1 MVDGFINSICFIS
14 IVQYY
19 LSLKKDD
26 VKSYLINITKVFLM
40 VSAGLTLVR
49 SAVFFLG
56 DTILLN
62 SLLDLLRVFL
72 PLVIALFFEAL
83 IKRHYPKIY
92 KWSLVLLT
100 IFLLFGYLFSLEYW
114 KDIYQLSLIIIVVL
128 SAGFILIEKKYLNTA
143 DKQVLFTHLIAI
155 ILSIPFLAFEFY
167 MYNEDTIINVSTASF
182 AALVFVNALAQ
193 LINGHSRPFNVLISI
208 LWYFIVSSLFV
219 GIMFLSSIVVDPERM
234 IEMLFIMFTIQVA
247 FGTSQILRSYEIK
260 KNSATFISWLVDQK
274 DGFVKS
280 MNFGRSYAPGLGDF
294 IILAKDE
301 LDQYDSEDLI
311 RYGSKNNKLINHSA
325 LKSKINNHENNSIV
339 TAAEEQLIDIMESQD
354 MSDMFFLTIDPLRI
368 MLINYSNLKSTQS
381 LNDKIELL
389 SYFASA
395 HNRDK

>member
-26 VKSYLINITKVFLM
+26 LKSYLINITKVFLM

-49 SAVFFLG
+49 SAIFFLG

-72 PLVIALFFEAL
+72 PLVVALFFEAL

-182 AALVFVNALAQ
+182 SALIFINALAQ
-193 LINGHSRPFNVLISI
+193 LINGHSRPYNVLTSI

-219 GIMFLSSIVVDPERM
+219 GIMFISSIVVEPERM

-280 MNFGRSYAPGLGDF
+280 MNFGRSHGPGLGDF

-325 LKSKINNHENNSIV
+325 LKSKINNHENNSIDS
-339 TAAEEQLIDIMESQD
+339 TAEEQLIDIMESQD

-368 MLINYSNLKSTQS
+368 MLINYSNLKSIQN
-381 LNDKIELL
+381 LNDKIKLL

>member
-62 SLLDLLRVFL
+62 SLLDLLRIFL

-155 ILSIPFLAFEFY
+155 IISIPFLAFEFY

-182 AALVFVNALAQ
+182 SALVFINVLAQ
-193 LINGHSRPFNVLISI
+193 LINGHSRPYNVLTSI

-219 GIMFLSSIVVDPERM
+219 GIMFISSIVVEPERM

-274 DGFVKS
+274 DGFVKN
-280 MNFGRSYAPGLGDF
+280 MNFGRSHGPGLGDF

-325 LKSKINNHENNSIV
+325 LKSKINNHENNSKDS
-339 TAAEEQLIDIMESQD
+339 TAEEQLIDIMESQD
-354 MSDMFFLTIDPLRI
+354 MSDIFFLTIDPLRI
-368 MLINYSNLKSTQS
+368 MLINYSNLRSTQS

>member
-49 SAVFFLG
+49 SAIFFLG

-182 AALVFVNALAQ
+182 SALIFVNALAQ
-193 LINGHSRPFNVLISI
+193 LINGHSRPYNVLTSI

-219 GIMFLSSIVVDPERM
+219 GIMFISSIVVDPERM

-274 DGFVKS
+274 DGFIKS
-280 MNFGRSYAPGLGDF
+280 MNFGRSHGPGLGDF

-325 LKSKINNHENNSIV
+325 LKSKINNHENNSIDS
-339 TAAEEQLIDIMESQD
+339 TAEEQLIDIMESQD

-368 MLINYSNLKSTQS
+368 MLINYSNLKSIQN

-395 HNRDK
+395 HDRDK

>member
-182 AALVFVNALAQ
+182 SALVFINVLAQ
-193 LINGHSRPFNVLISI
+193 LINGHSRPYNVLTSI

-219 GIMFLSSIVVDPERM
+219 GIMFISSIVVEPERM

-280 MNFGRSYAPGLGDF
+280 MNFGRSHGPGLGDF

-325 LKSKINNHENNSIV
+325 LKSKINNHEKNSIDS
-339 TAAEEQLIDIMESQD
+339 TAEEQLIDIMESQD
-354 MSDMFFLTIDPLRI
+354 MSDIFFLTIDPLRI
-368 MLINYSNLKSTQS
+368 MLINYSNLRSTQS

>member
-182 AALVFVNALAQ
+182 SALVFINVLAQ
-193 LINGHSRPFNVLISI
+193 LINGHSRPYNVLTSI

-219 GIMFLSSIVVDPERM
+219 GIMFISSIVVEPERM

-280 MNFGRSYAPGLGDF
+280 MNFGRSHGPGLGDF

-325 LKSKINNHENNSIV
+325 LKSKINNHENNSIDS
-339 TAAEEQLIDIMESQD
+339 TAEEQLIDIMESQD

-368 MLINYSNLKSTQS
+368 MLINYSNLKSIQN

>member
-26 VKSYLINITKVFLM
+26 VKSYLIKITKVFLM

-182 AALVFVNALAQ
+182 SALVFINALAQ
-193 LINGHSRPFNVLISI
+193 LINGHSRPYNVLTSI

-219 GIMFLSSIVVDPERM
+219 GIMFISSIVVDPERM

-274 DGFVKS
+274 DGFIKS
-280 MNFGRSYAPGLGDF
+280 MNFGRSHGPGLGDF

-325 LKSKINNHENNSIV
+325 LKSKINNHENNSIDS
-339 TAAEEQLIDIMESQD
+339 TAEEQLIDIMESQD

-368 MLINYSNLKSTQS
+368 MLINYSNLRSAQS

-395 HNRDK
+395 HDRDK

>member
-26 VKSYLINITKVFLM
+26 VKSYLIKITKVFLM

-182 AALVFVNALAQ
+182 SALIFINALAQ
-193 LINGHSRPFNVLISI
+193 LINGHSRPYNVLTSI

-219 GIMFLSSIVVDPERM
+219 GIMFISSIVVDPERM

-280 MNFGRSYAPGLGDF
+280 MNLGRSHGPGLGDF

-311 RYGSKNNKLINHSA
+311 KYGSKNNKLINHSA
-325 LKSKINNHENNSIV
+325 LKSKINNHENNSIDS
-339 TAAEEQLIDIMESQD
+339 TAEEQLIDIMESQD

-368 MLINYSNLKSTQS
+368 MLINYSNLRSAQS

-395 HNRDK
+395 HDRDK

>member
-114 KDIYQLSLIIIVVL
+114 KDIYKLSLIIIVVL

-155 ILSIPFLAFEFY
+155 IISIPFLAFEFY

-182 AALVFVNALAQ
+182 SALVFINVLAQ
-193 LINGHSRPFNVLISI
+193 LINGHSRPYNVLTSI

-219 GIMFLSSIVVDPERM
+219 GIMFISSIVVEPERM

-280 MNFGRSYAPGLGDF
+280 MNFGRSHGPGLGDF

-325 LKSKINNHENNSIV
+325 LKSKINNHENNSKDS
-339 TAAEEQLIDIMESQD
+339 TAEEQLIDIMESQD

-368 MLINYSNLKSTQS
+368 MLINYSNLKSIQN

>member
-72 PLVIALFFEAL
+72 PLIIALFFEAL

-155 ILSIPFLAFEFY
+155 IISIPFLAFEFY
-167 MYNEDTIINVSTASF
+167 MYTEDTIINVSTASF
-182 AALVFVNALAQ
+182 SALIFINALAQ
-193 LINGHSRPFNVLISI
+193 LINGHSRPYNVLTSI

-219 GIMFLSSIVVDPERM
+219 GIMFISSIVVDPERM

-280 MNFGRSYAPGLGDF
+280 MNFGRSYGPGLGDF

-325 LKSKINNHENNSIV
+325 LKSKINNHENNSID

-354 MSDMFFLTIDPLRI
+354 MSDIFFLTIDPLRI
-368 MLINYSNLKSTQS
+368 MLINYSNLKSIQN

>member
-182 AALVFVNALAQ
+182 SALIFINALAQ
-193 LINGHSRPFNVLISI
+193 LINGHSRPYNVLTSI

-219 GIMFLSSIVVDPERM
+219 GIMFISSIVVEPERM

-280 MNFGRSYAPGLGDF
+280 MNFGRSHGPGLGDF

-325 LKSKINNHENNSIV
+325 LKSKINNHENNSIDS
-339 TAAEEQLIDIMESQD
+339 TAEEQLIDIMESQD

-368 MLINYSNLKSTQS
+368 MLINYSNLRSTQS

>member
-167 MYNEDTIINVSTASF
+167 IYNEDTIINVSTASF
-182 AALVFVNALAQ
+182 AALVFVNVLAQ
-193 LINGHSRPFNVLISI
+193 LINGHSRPYNVLTSI

-219 GIMFLSSIVVDPERM
+219 GIMFISSIVVDPERM

-280 MNFGRSYAPGLGDF
+280 MNFGRSHGPGLGDF

-325 LKSKINNHENNSIV
+325 LKSKINNHENNSIDS
-339 TAAEEQLIDIMESQD
+339 TAEEQLIDIMESQD

-395 HNRDK
+395 HDRDK

>member
-56 DTILLN
+56 DTIHLN

-72 PLVIALFFEAL
+72 PLIIALFIEAL

-155 ILSIPFLAFEFY
+155 IISIPFLAFEFY
-167 MYNEDTIINVSTASF
+167 MYTEDTIINVSTASF
-182 AALVFVNALAQ
+182 SALIFINALAQ
-193 LINGHSRPFNVLISI
+193 LINGHSRAYNVLTSI

-219 GIMFLSSIVVDPERM
+219 GIMFISSIVVDPERM

-274 DGFVKS
+274 DGFVKN
-280 MNFGRSYAPGLGDF
+280 MNFGRSHGPGLGDF

-325 LKSKINNHENNSIV
+325 LKSKINNHENNSTD

-368 MLINYSNLKSTQS
+368 MLINYSNLKSIQN

>member
-72 PLVIALFFEAL
+72 PLIIALFFEAL

-155 ILSIPFLAFEFY
+155 IISIPFLAFEFY
-167 MYNEDTIINVSTASF
+167 MYTEDTIINVSTASF
-182 AALVFVNALAQ
+182 SALIFINALAQ
-193 LINGHSRPFNVLISI
+193 LINGHSRPYNVLTSI

-219 GIMFLSSIVVDPERM
+219 GIMFISSIVVDPERM

-274 DGFVKS
+274 DGFVKN
-280 MNFGRSYAPGLGDF
+280 MNFGRSHGPGLGDF

-325 LKSKINNHENNSIV
+325 LKSKINNHENNSID

-368 MLINYSNLKSTQS
+368 MLINYSNLKSIQN

>member
-26 VKSYLINITKVFLM
+26 VKSYLIKITKVFLM

-167 MYNEDTIINVSTASF
+167 MYNEDIIINVSTASF
-182 AALVFVNALAQ
+182 TALVFVNVLAQ
-193 LINGHSRPFNVLISI
+193 LINGHSRPYNVLTSI

-219 GIMFLSSIVVDPERM
+219 GIMFISSIVVDPERM

-274 DGFVKS
+274 DGFIKS
-280 MNFGRSYAPGLGDF
+280 MNFGRSHGPGLGDF

-311 RYGSKNNKLINHSA
+311 KYGSKNNKLINHSA
-325 LKSKINNHENNSIV
+325 LKSKINNHENNSID

-368 MLINYSNLKSTQS
+368 MLINYSNLRSAQS

-395 HNRDK
+395 HDRDK

>member
-72 PLVIALFFEAL
+72 PLIIALFIEAL

-167 MYNEDTIINVSTASF
+167 MYTEDTIINVSTASF
-182 AALVFVNALAQ
+182 SALIFINALAQ
-193 LINGHSRPFNVLISI
+193 LINGHSRPYNVLTSI

-219 GIMFLSSIVVDPERM
+219 GIMFISSIVVDPERM

-280 MNFGRSYAPGLGDF
+280 MNFDRSYGPGLGDF

-325 LKSKINNHENNSIV
+325 LKSKINNHENNSIDS
-339 TAAEEQLIDIMESQD
+339 TAEEQLIDIMESQD

-368 MLINYSNLKSTQS
+368 MLINYSNLKSAQS

-395 HNRDK
+395 HDRDK

>member
-26 VKSYLINITKVFLM
+26 VKSYLIKITKVFLM

-182 AALVFVNALAQ
+182 SALVFINALAQ
-193 LINGHSRPFNVLISI
+193 LINGHSRPYNVLTSI

-219 GIMFLSSIVVDPERM
+219 GIMFISSIVVDPERM

-274 DGFVKS
+274 DGFIKS
-280 MNFGRSYAPGLGDF
+280 MNFGRSHGPGLGDF

-311 RYGSKNNKLINHSA
+311 KYGSKNNKLINHSA
-325 LKSKINNHENNSIV
+325 LKSKINNHENNSIDS
-339 TAAEEQLIDIMESQD
+339 TAEEQLIDIMESQD

-368 MLINYSNLKSTQS
+368 MLINYSNLRSAQS

-395 HNRDK
+395 HDRDK

>member
-26 VKSYLINITKVFLM
+26 VKSYLIKITKVFLM

-49 SAVFFLG
+49 SAIFFLG

-155 ILSIPFLAFEFY
+155 IISIPFLAFEFY
-167 MYNEDTIINVSTASF
+167 MYNEDTIVNVSTASF
-182 AALVFVNALAQ
+182 TALVFVNVLAQ
-193 LINGHSRPFNVLISI
+193 LINGHSRPYNVLTSI

-219 GIMFLSSIVVDPERM
+219 GIMFISSIVVDPERM

-274 DGFVKS
+274 DGFIKS
-280 MNFGRSYAPGLGDF
+280 MNFGRSHGPGLGDF

-311 RYGSKNNKLINHSA
+311 KYGSKNNKLINHSA
-325 LKSKINNHENNSIV
+325 LKSKINNHENNSIDS
-339 TAAEEQLIDIMESQD
+339 TAEEQLIDIMESQD

-368 MLINYSNLKSTQS
+368 MLINYSNLRSAQS

-395 HNRDK
+395 HDRDK

>member
-182 AALVFVNALAQ
+182 SALIFINALAQ
-193 LINGHSRPFNVLISI
+193 LINGHSRPYNVLTSI

-219 GIMFLSSIVVDPERM
+219 GIMFISSIVVDPERM

-280 MNFGRSYAPGLGDF
+280 MNFGRSHGPGLGDF

-325 LKSKINNHENNSIV
+325 LKSKINNHENNSIDS
-339 TAAEEQLIDIMESQD
+339 TAEEQLIDIMESQD

-368 MLINYSNLKSTQS
+368 MLINYSNLRSTQS

>member
-182 AALVFVNALAQ
+182 SALIFINALAQ
-193 LINGHSRPFNVLISI
+193 LINGHSRPYNVLTSI

-219 GIMFLSSIVVDPERM
+219 GIMFISSIVVDPERM

-280 MNFGRSYAPGLGDF
+280 MNFGRSHGPGLGDF

-311 RYGSKNNKLINHSA
+311 KYGSKNNKLINHSA
-325 LKSKINNHENNSIV
+325 LKSKINNHENNSIDS
-339 TAAEEQLIDIMESQD
+339 TAEEQLIDIMESQD

-368 MLINYSNLKSTQS
+368 MLINYSNLRSAQS

-395 HNRDK
+395 HDRDK

>member
-26 VKSYLINITKVFLM
+26 VKSYLIKITKVFLM

-182 AALVFVNALAQ
+182 SALVFINALAQ
-193 LINGHSRPFNVLISI
+193 LINGHSRPYNVLTSI
-208 LWYFIVSSLFV
+208 LWYFIISSLFV
-219 GIMFLSSIVVDPERM
+219 GIMFISSIVVDPERM

-274 DGFVKS
+274 DGFIKS
-280 MNFGRSYAPGLGDF
+280 MNFGRSHGPGLGDF

-311 RYGSKNNKLINHSA
+311 KYGSKNNKLINHSA
-325 LKSKINNHENNSIV
+325 LKSKINNHENNSIDS
-339 TAAEEQLIDIMESQD
+339 TAEEQLIDIMESQD

-368 MLINYSNLKSTQS
+368 MLINYSNLRSAQS

-395 HNRDK
+395 HDRDK

>member
-26 VKSYLINITKVFLM
+26 VKSYLIKITKVFLM

-182 AALVFVNALAQ
+182 SALVFINALAQ
-193 LINGHSRPFNVLISI
+193 LINGHSRPYNVLTSI

-219 GIMFLSSIVVDPERM
+219 GIMFISSIVVDPERM

-280 MNFGRSYAPGLGDF
+280 MNLGRSHGPGLGDF

-311 RYGSKNNKLINHSA
+311 KYGSKNNKLINHSA
-325 LKSKINNHENNSIV
+325 LKSKINNHENNSIDS
-339 TAAEEQLIDIMESQD
+339 TAEEQLIDIMESQD

-368 MLINYSNLKSTQS
+368 MLINYSNLRSTQS

>member
-26 VKSYLINITKVFLM
+26 VKSYLIKITKVFLM

-72 PLVIALFFEAL
+72 PLIIALFFEAL

-182 AALVFVNALAQ
+182 SALVFINALAQ
-193 LINGHSRPFNVLISI
+193 LINGHSRPYNVLTSI

-219 GIMFLSSIVVDPERM
+219 GIMFISSIVVDPERM

-274 DGFVKS
+274 DGFIKS
-280 MNFGRSYAPGLGDF
+280 MNFGRSHGPGLGDF

-325 LKSKINNHENNSIV
+325 LKSKINNHENNSIDS
-339 TAAEEQLIDIMESQD
+339 TAEEQLIDIMESQD

-368 MLINYSNLKSTQS
+368 MLINYSNLRSAQS

-395 HNRDK
+395 HDRDK

>member
-26 VKSYLINITKVFLM
+26 VKSYLIKITKVFLM

-114 KDIYQLSLIIIVVL
+114 KDIYQLSLIIVVVL

-182 AALVFVNALAQ
+182 AALVFVNVLAQ
-193 LINGHSRPFNVLISI
+193 LINGHSRPYNVLTSI

-219 GIMFLSSIVVDPERM
+219 GIMFISSIVVDPERM

-274 DGFVKS
+274 DGFIKS
-280 MNFGRSYAPGLGDF
+280 MNFGRSHGPGLGDF

-325 LKSKINNHENNSIV
+325 LKSKINNHENNSID

-368 MLINYSNLKSTQS
+368 MLINYSNLRSAQS

-395 HNRDK
+395 HDRDK

>member
-49 SAVFFLG
+49 SAIFFLG

-167 MYNEDTIINVSTASF
+167 MYTEDTIINVSTASF
-182 AALVFVNALAQ
+182 SALIFINALAQ
-193 LINGHSRPFNVLISI
+193 LINGHSRPYNVLTSI

-219 GIMFLSSIVVDPERM
+219 GIMFISSIVVDPERM

-274 DGFVKS
+274 DGFVKN
-280 MNFGRSYAPGLGDF
+280 MNFGRSHGPGLGDF

-325 LKSKINNHENNSIV
+325 LKSKINNHENNSIDS
-339 TAAEEQLIDIMESQD
+339 TAEEQLIDIMESQD

-368 MLINYSNLKSTQS
+368 MLINYSNLKSIQN

-395 HNRDK
+395 HDRDK

>member
-167 MYNEDTIINVSTASF
+167 MYNEDIIINVSTASF
-182 AALVFVNALAQ
+182 TALVFVNVLAQ
-193 LINGHSRPFNVLISI
+193 LINGHSRPYNVLTSI

-219 GIMFLSSIVVDPERM
+219 GIMFISSIVVEPERM

-280 MNFGRSYAPGLGDF
+280 MNFGRSHGPGLGDF

-325 LKSKINNHENNSIV
+325 LKSKINNHENNSIDS
-339 TAAEEQLIDIMESQD
+339 TAEEQLIDIMESQD

>member
-182 AALVFVNALAQ
+182 SALVFINVLAQ
-193 LINGHSRPFNVLISI
+193 LINGHSRPYNVLTSI

-219 GIMFLSSIVVDPERM
+219 GIMFISSIVVEPERM

-280 MNFGRSYAPGLGDF
+280 MNFGRSHGPGLGDF

-325 LKSKINNHENNSIV
+325 LKSKINNHENNSKDS
-339 TAAEEQLIDIMESQD
+339 TAEEQLIDIMESQD
-354 MSDMFFLTIDPLRI
+354 MSDIFFLTIDPLRI
-368 MLINYSNLKSTQS
+368 FLIIHRPPRSTQS

>member
-167 MYNEDTIINVSTASF
+167 MYNEDIIINVSTASF
-182 AALVFVNALAQ
+182 AALVFVNVLAQ
-193 LINGHSRPFNVLISI
+193 LINGHSRPYNVLTSI

-219 GIMFLSSIVVDPERM
+219 GIMFISSIVVDPERM

-274 DGFVKS
+274 DGFIKS
-280 MNFGRSYAPGLGDF
+280 MNFGRSHGPGLGDF

-311 RYGSKNNKLINHSA
+311 KYGSKNNKLINHSA
-325 LKSKINNHENNSIV
+325 LKSKINNHENNSIDS
-339 TAAEEQLIDIMESQD
+339 TAEEQLIDIMESQD

-368 MLINYSNLKSTQS
+368 MLINYSNLRSAQS

-395 HNRDK
+395 HDRDK

>member
-26 VKSYLINITKVFLM
+26 VKSYLIKITKVFLM

-167 MYNEDTIINVSTASF
+167 MYNEDIIINVSTASF
-182 AALVFVNALAQ
+182 SALIFINALAQ
-193 LINGHSRPFNVLISI
+193 LINGHSRAYNVLTSI

-219 GIMFLSSIVVDPERM
+219 GIMFISSIVVDPEKM

-274 DGFVKS
+274 DGFVKN
-280 MNFGRSYAPGLGDF
+280 MNFGRSHGPGLGDF

-311 RYGSKNNKLINHSA
+311 KYGSKNNKLINHSA
-325 LKSKINNHENNSIV
+325 LKSKINNHENNSIDS
-339 TAAEEQLIDIMESQD
+339 TAEEQLIDIMESQD

-368 MLINYSNLKSTQS
+368 MLINYSNLRSAQS

-395 HNRDK
+395 HDRDK

>member
-26 VKSYLINITKVFLM
+26 LKSYLIIITKVFLM
-40 VSAGLTLVR
+40 VSAGLTLVK

-56 DTILLN
+56 DTILFN
-62 SLLDLLRVFL
+62 SLLDLLRAFL
-72 PLVIALFFEAL
+72 PLIIALFIEAL
-83 IKRHYPKIY
+83 IKRHYPRIY

-100 IFLLFGYLFSLEYW
+100 IFLLFGYLFSLKYW
-114 KDIYQLSLIIIVVL
+114 KDIYQLSLIIIIIL

-143 DKQVLFTHLIAI
+143 DKQVLFIHLIAI

-167 MYNEDTIINVSTASF
+167 IYNEDTIINVSTASF
-182 AALVFVNALAQ
+182 SALIFVNALAQ
-193 LINGHSRPFNVLISI
+193 LINGHSRPYNVLTSI

-219 GIMFLSSIVVDPERM
+219 GIMFISSIVVDPERI

-274 DGFVKS
+274 DGFIKS
-280 MNFGRSYAPGLGDF
+280 MNFGRSYGPGLGDF

-311 RYGSKNNKLINHSA
+311 RYGSKNNKMVNHSA
-325 LKSKINNHENNSIV
+325 LKSIINNHENNSTDTV
-339 TAAEEQLIDIMESQD
+339 AEEQLIDIMESQD

-368 MLINYSNLKSTQS
+368 MLINYSNLKSAQS

-395 HNRDK
+395 HDRDK

>member
-26 VKSYLINITKVFLM
+26 VKSYLIKITKVFLM

-114 KDIYQLSLIIIVVL
+114 KDIYQLSLIIVVVL

-182 AALVFVNALAQ
+182 SALVFINALAQ
-193 LINGHSRPFNVLISI
+193 LINGHSRPYNVLTSI
-208 LWYFIVSSLFV
+208 LWYFIISSLFV
-219 GIMFLSSIVVDPERM
+219 GIMFISSIVVDPERM

-274 DGFVKS
+274 DGFIKS
-280 MNFGRSYAPGLGDF
+280 MNFGRSHGPGLGDF

-325 LKSKINNHENNSIV
+325 LKSKINNHENNSIDS
-339 TAAEEQLIDIMESQD
+339 TAEEQLIDIMESQD

-368 MLINYSNLKSTQS
+368 MLINYSNLRSAQS

-395 HNRDK
+395 HDRDK

>member
-49 SAVFFLG
+49 SAIFFLG

-182 AALVFVNALAQ
+182 SALIFINVLAQ
-193 LINGHSRPFNVLISI
+193 LINGHSRPYNVLTSI

-219 GIMFLSSIVVDPERM
+219 GIMFISSIVVEPERM

-280 MNFGRSYAPGLGDF
+280 MNFGRSHGPGLGDF

-325 LKSKINNHENNSIV
+325 LKSKINNHENNSKDS
-339 TAAEEQLIDIMESQD
+339 TAEEQLIDIMESQD

-368 MLINYSNLKSTQS
+368 MLINYSNLKSIQN

>member
-182 AALVFVNALAQ
+182 SALIFINALAQ
-193 LINGHSRPFNVLISI
+193 LINGHSRPYNVLTSI

-219 GIMFLSSIVVDPERM
+219 GIMFISSIVVEPERM

-280 MNFGRSYAPGLGDF
+280 MNFGRSHGPGLGDF

-325 LKSKINNHENNSIV
+325 LKSKINNHENNSIDS
-339 TAAEEQLIDIMESQD
+339 TAEEQLIDIMESQD

-368 MLINYSNLKSTQS
+368 MLINYSNLRSAQS

>member
-1 MVDGFINSICFIS
+1 
-14 IVQYY
+14 
-19 LSLKKDD
+19 
-26 VKSYLINITKVFLM
+26 
-40 VSAGLTLVR
+40 
-49 SAVFFLG
+49 
-56 DTILLN
+56 
-62 SLLDLLRVFL
+62 
-72 PLVIALFFEAL
+72 
-83 IKRHYPKIY
+83 
-92 KWSLVLLT
+92 
-100 IFLLFGYLFSLEYW
+100 
-114 KDIYQLSLIIIVVL
+114 
-128 SAGFILIEKKYLNTA
+128 
-143 DKQVLFTHLIAI
+143 
-155 ILSIPFLAFEFY
+155 
-167 MYNEDTIINVSTASF
+167 
-182 AALVFVNALAQ
+182 
-193 LINGHSRPFNVLISI
+193 
-208 LWYFIVSSLFV
+208 
-219 GIMFLSSIVVDPERM
+219 
-234 IEMLFIMFTIQVA
+234 MFTIQVA

-280 MNFGRSYAPGLGDF
+280 MNFGRSHGPGLGDF

>member
-72 PLVIALFFEAL
+72 PLIIALFFEAL

-100 IFLLFGYLFSLEYW
+100 IFLLFGYLFSLEYL
-114 KDIYQLSLIIIVVL
+114 KDIYQLSLIIIIVL
-128 SAGFILIEKKYLNTA
+128 SAVFILIEKEYLNTA
-143 DKQVLFTHLIAI
+143 DKQILFTHLIAI

-274 DGFVKS
+274 DGFIKS
-280 MNFGRSYAPGLGDF
+280 MNFDRSHAPGLGDF

>member
-182 AALVFVNALAQ
+182 AALVFVNVLAQ
-193 LINGHSRPFNVLISI
+193 LINGHSRPYNVLTSI

-219 GIMFLSSIVVDPERM
+219 GIMFISSIVVDPERM

-274 DGFVKS
+274 DGFIKS
-280 MNFGRSYAPGLGDF
+280 MNFGRSHGPGLGDF

-311 RYGSKNNKLINHSA
+311 KYGSKNNKLINHSA
-325 LKSKINNHENNSIV
+325 LKSKINNHENNSIDS
-339 TAAEEQLIDIMESQD
+339 TAEEQLIDIMESQD

-368 MLINYSNLKSTQS
+368 MLINYSNLRSAQS

-395 HNRDK
+395 HDRDK

>member
-182 AALVFVNALAQ
+182 SALVFINALAQ
-193 LINGHSRPFNVLISI
+193 LINGHSRPYNVLTSI

-219 GIMFLSSIVVDPERM
+219 GIMFISSIVVDPERM

-280 MNFGRSYAPGLGDF
+280 MNLGRSHGPGLGDF

-311 RYGSKNNKLINHSA
+311 KYGSKNNKLINHSA
-325 LKSKINNHENNSIV
+325 LKSKINNHENNSIDSTV
-339 TAAEEQLIDIMESQD
+339 EEQLIDIMESQD

-368 MLINYSNLKSTQS
+368 MLINYSNLRSTQS

>member
-26 VKSYLINITKVFLM
+26 VKSYLIKITKVFLM

-114 KDIYQLSLIIIVVL
+114 KDIYQLSLIIVVVL

-182 AALVFVNALAQ
+182 SALVFINALAQ
-193 LINGHSRPFNVLISI
+193 LINGHSRPYNVLTSI

-219 GIMFLSSIVVDPERM
+219 GIMFISSIVVDPERM

-274 DGFVKS
+274 DGFIKS
-280 MNFGRSYAPGLGDF
+280 MNFGRSHGPGLGDF

-325 LKSKINNHENNSIV
+325 LKSKINNHENNSID

-368 MLINYSNLKSTQS
+368 MLINYSNLRSAQS

-395 HNRDK
+395 HDRDK

>member
-26 VKSYLINITKVFLM
+26 VKSYLIKITKVFLM

-56 DTILLN
+56 DAILLN

-182 AALVFVNALAQ
+182 AALVFVNVLAQ
-193 LINGHSRPFNVLISI
+193 LINGHSRPYNVLTSI

-219 GIMFLSSIVVDPERM
+219 GIMFISSIVVDPERM

-274 DGFVKS
+274 DGFIKS
-280 MNFGRSYAPGLGDF
+280 MNFGRSHGPGLGDF

-311 RYGSKNNKLINHSA
+311 KYGSKNNKLINHSA
-325 LKSKINNHENNSIV
+325 LKSKINNHENNSIDS
-339 TAAEEQLIDIMESQD
+339 TAEEQLIDIMESQD

-368 MLINYSNLKSTQS
+368 MLINYSNLRSAQS

-395 HNRDK
+395 HDRDK

>member
-26 VKSYLINITKVFLM
+26 VKSYLIKITKVFLM

-182 AALVFVNALAQ
+182 SALVFINALAQ
-193 LINGHSRPFNVLISI
+193 LINGHSRPYNVLTSI

-219 GIMFLSSIVVDPERM
+219 GIMFISSIVVDPERM

-280 MNFGRSYAPGLGDF
+280 MNLGRSHGPGLGDF

-325 LKSKINNHENNSIV
+325 LKSKINNHENNSID

-368 MLINYSNLKSTQS
+368 MLINYSNLRSAQS

-395 HNRDK
+395 HDRDK

>member
-26 VKSYLINITKVFLM
+26 VKSYLIKITKVFLM

-182 AALVFVNALAQ
+182 SALIFVNALAQ
-193 LINGHSRPFNVLISI
+193 LINGHSRPYNVLTSI

-219 GIMFLSSIVVDPERM
+219 GIMFISSIVVDPERM

-274 DGFVKS
+274 DGFIKS
-280 MNFGRSYAPGLGDF
+280 MNFGRSHGPGLGDF

-325 LKSKINNHENNSIV
+325 LKSKINNHENNSIDS
-339 TAAEEQLIDIMESQD
+339 TAEEQLIDIMESQD

-368 MLINYSNLKSTQS
+368 MLINYSNLKSAQS

-395 HNRDK
+395 HDRDN